1 MQIDRGASVASAARN
16 GSRRA
21 RATAAVVGSVLL
33 VACGQKGPLT
43 LPEPVRAKPAA
54 PAPAPAAAASAPSA
68 TPKPPT
74 P

>member
-54 PAPAPAAAASAPSA
+54 PAPAAAASAPSA